1 MKYQAFLRDLFD
13 IAVAAC
19 QPSACMAQQLSK
31 LDTSNGIC
39 VIGAGKAAAEMAAE
53 VHKTLGDK
61 CYGAVVTRYGYES
74 AGDTGK
80 IAVLTANH
88 PTPDDNSL
96 VAGKAL
102 LELVKSTPETTPILF
117 LISGGGSSLMCL
129 PVDDVPF
136 ADKQQ
141 LNQFLLRSG
150 ASIDEINTVR
160 KQLSKVKGGR
170 LAEAAKSKHV
180 TLMISDVVGDNAA
193 DIASGPTI
201 ADPSTKAQALAIL
214 QKYNWSPVG
223 SIANYLAKPE
233 AAPKHTAPSEYHI
246 VANAQHAIDAAISV
260 AQQQGWQTQVLGYD
274 IQGEAREVAK
284 LHAKQALA
292 CKAKG
297 QRMMLFSGGELT
309 VTVGKE
315 YGDGGPNQEYLM
327 ALALELAGAK
337 GISALACDTDG
348 VDGSKDVAGAYIDET
363 TLPRALSAGVNAS
376 ELLATHNSHK
386 FFGAINDLVI
396 TGPTNT
402 NVNDFRAIIIE

>member
-74 AGDTGK
+74 TGDTGK

-102 LELVKSTPETTPILF
+102 LELVKSTPATTPILF

-150 ASIDEINTVR
+150 
-160 KQLSKVKGGR
+160 G
-170 LAEAAKSKHV
+170 LAEAAKSRHV

>member
-1 MKYQAFLRDLFD
+1 MKYHAFLLKLFNT
-13 IAVAAC
+13 AVAAC
-19 QPSACMAQQLSK
+19 KPSACMAEQLNK
-31 LDTSNGIC
+31 LDASNGIC
-39 VIGAGKAAAEMAAE
+39 VVGAGKAAAEMAAE
-53 VHKTLGDK
+53 TYRVLGDK

-80 IAVLTANH
+80 IEVLTANH
-88 PTPDDNSL
+88 PTPDNNSL
-96 VAGKAL
+96 VAGKTL
-102 LELVKSTPETTPILF
+102 LDLVRETPATTPILF

-160 KQLSKVKGGR
+160 KQLSLVKGGR
-170 LAEAAKSKHV
+170 LAQAAKSKHV

-201 ADPSTKAQALAIL
+201 SDPSTKAQAAAIL
-214 QKYNWSPVG
+214 QKYHWTPVG

-233 AAPKHTAPSEYHI
+233 VALKHSAPSEYHI
-246 VANAQHAIDAAISV
+246 VANAQHAIDAAIAV
-260 AQQQGWQTQVLGYD
+260 AQQEGWKTKVLGYD

-284 LHAKQALA
+284 AHAQQALA
-292 CKAKG
+292 CRANG
-297 QRMMLFSGGELT
+297 ERVMLFSGGELT

-327 ALALELAGAK
+327 ALALELNGVE
-337 GISALACDTDG
+337 GISAMACDTDG
-348 VDGSKDVAGAYIDET
+348 VDGSKDVAGAYIDSS
-363 TLPRALSAGVNAS
+363 TLHRAVAAGVSAT
-376 ELLATHNSHK
+376 ELLASHNSHE
-386 FFGAINDLVI
+386 FFGAIDDLVI